1 MEWEL
6 KFWCRYRLDMIN
18 WSTEIRKKD
27 YTYFCRAAED
37 KYEAKR
43 FLFFHVCRE
52 VDCANCV
59 AFRFPVWLVS
69 DCRRET
75 DVKYFLETYGDIVHT
90 IRIEAS
96 DQARTERWNFH
107 VPIIM

>member
-43 FLFFHVCRE
+43 FLFLH
-52 VDCANCV
+52 
-59 AFRFPVWLVS
+59 
-69 DCRRET
+69 
-75 DVKYFLETYGDIVHT
+75 
-90 IRIEAS
+90 IEK
-96 DQARTERWNFH
+96 
-107 VPIIM
+107 